1 VKQGAGM
8 PCILFQSETDD
19 PAPWREALT
28 RALPGLDFR
37 VWPRAGRLDEIGYA
51 LVWKP
56 PPGMLRGLPRLKAI
70 LSLGAGV
77 DHIFS
82 DPQLPPGVSIT
93 RMVDAGLAVQMT
105 EYALYGLLHFH
116 RYMHRYAEQQRAG
129 EWRQLPAV
137 TPQARTVGV
146 MGLGVLGADF
156 ARKAAALGF
165 RVLGWSRSP
174 RQLDGVEAYAGRDA
188 LEAFLARVEVLV
200 NFLPLT
206 PETRGILDARAF
218 ARLARGAFLINL
230 ARGEHVVESD
240 LLAALDSGQLGG
252 ALLDV
257 FGAEPLPAG
266 HPFWRHPRVVI
277 TPHIAGQAIA
287 ELMVEQVV
295 GNIQRIERGE
305 APLGLVQ
312 PDRGY

>member
-1 VKQGAGM
+1 M
-8 PCILFQSETDD
+8 LCIVFQSDTDD
-19 PAPWREALT
+19 PGPWREALT
-28 RALPGLDFR
+28 RALPRLDFR
-37 VWPRAGRLDEIGYA
+37 VWPQAGRLEEIDYA

-56 PPGMLRGLPRLKAI
+56 PPGMLRSLPRLKAI

-77 DHIFS
+77 DHILR
-82 DPQLPPGVSIT
+82 DPQLPTAVPIT
-93 RMVDAGLAVQMT
+93 RMVDAGLAVQMS

-116 RYMHRYAEQQRAG
+116 RHMDRYAEQQRAG
-129 EWRQLPAV
+129 QWRQLAAV

-156 ARKAAALGF
+156 ARKAVALGF
-165 RVLGWSRSP
+165 RVLGWGRSP
-174 RQLDGVEAYAGRDA
+174 RRIENVETFAGTAAMSD
-188 LEAFLARVEVLV
+188 FLARAQVLV

-206 PETRGILDARAF
+206 PETHGILDARTF
-218 ARLARGAFLINL
+218 ARLPRGAFLINL
-230 ARGEHVVESD
+230 ARGEHVVESA

-257 FGAEPLPAG
+257 FGTEPLPLE

-277 TPHIAGQAIA
+277 TPHIAGQAVA

-295 GNIQRIERGE
+295 DNIRRIEGGE
-305 APLGLVQ
+305 APLGLV
-312 PDRGY
+312 DRRRGY